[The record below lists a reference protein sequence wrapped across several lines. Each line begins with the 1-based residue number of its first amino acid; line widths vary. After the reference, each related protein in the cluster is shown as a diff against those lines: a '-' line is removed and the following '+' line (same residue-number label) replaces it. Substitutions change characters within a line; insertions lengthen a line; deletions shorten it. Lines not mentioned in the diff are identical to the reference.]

1 MGQISTLLFVDIS
14 DVTLEFWCTYE
25 VSLNLSGFCNP
36 LAINMFNEF
45 SKSGFEFLYL
55 LLCSVV
61 NCSIDIYTFL
71 KYISIY
77 MCQIRVATPLVA
89 QLERLDFSF
98 FSHTLAILVS
108 QQIPS
113 LIPFTN
119 FGTC

>member
-25 VSLNLSGFCNP
+25 VSLAENLSGFCNP

-61 NCSIDIYTFL
+61 NFSIDIYTFL

-89 QLERLDFSF
+89 QIEM
-98 FSHTLAILVS
+98 
-108 QQIPS
+108 
-113 LIPFTN
+113 
-119 FGTC
+119 